1 MAQESADGKS
11 VRVSAAYFQPIA
23 SDDVAAALAKVA
35 VAAPLNGTIE
45 VAGPERVHLDELV
58 RRVLAAKGDAR
69 EVITDGSARYFGARL
84 GKLSLTPAAPSALGE
99 VRFAE
104 WLGSAGPGSSHGSAQ
119 PASRTNGKRMTEGSF
134 AGVEGVTIFTRA
146 WQPVTKPRGVVVI
159 SHGLNAHSGLY
170 QWAAEQLTSN
180 GLAVYAL
187 DHRGRGR
194 SEGERFFVK
203 KFADWT
209 TDLATFID
217 IVKTREPGLP
227 VFLLGHSAGG
237 VIACGYAL
245 EHQDEIAGLICED
258 FAYQVPGPEIALAIV
273 KGISRLAPHA
283 HVLKLKNEDFSRD
296 PAVVAALNADPLI
309 ANEAQPSETVAEL
322 VRADELLKRS
332 FAEITLPLLILHGTA
347 DKVTKPSGS
356 KEFYEKAG
364 SKDKTLKLYEG
375 HFHDLLAD
383 VGKQQV
389 MADIQA
395 WIDVHLATQQP
406 RSRNELRSSAEAP
419 AR

>member
-1 MAQESADGKS
+1 M
-11 VRVSAAYFQPIA
+11 
-23 SDDVAAALAKVA
+23 
-35 VAAPLNGTIE
+35 NM
-45 VAGPERVHLDELV
+45 
-58 RRVLAAKGDAR
+58 
-69 EVITDGSARYFGARL
+69 
-84 GKLSLTPAAPSALGE
+84 
-99 VRFAE
+99 
-104 WLGSAGPGSSHGSAQ
+104 
-119 PASRTNGKRMTEGSF
+119 RMVEGSF
-134 AGVEGVTIFTRA
+134 AGVEGVKIFTRE
-146 WQPVTKPRGVVVI
+146 WQPAGKARAVVVI

-170 QWAAEQLTSN
+170 EWAAQQFISN

-209 TDLATFID
+209 RDLGTFID

-237 VIACGYAL
+237 VIACVYTL
-245 EHQDEIAGLICED
+245 EHQDKLTGLICED

-273 KGISRLAPHA
+273 KGVSHLAPHA

-309 ANEAQPSETVAEL
+309 ANESQPSETIAEL
-322 VRADELLKRS
+322 VRADELLKTS
-332 FAEITLPLLILHGTA
+332 FGQLTLPLLILHGTA

-356 KEFYEKAG
+356 KEFFERAG
-364 SKDKTLKLYEG
+364 SRDKTLKLYEG

-383 VGKQQV
+383 IGKQQV

-395 WIDVHLATQQP
+395 WIDAHVGAQIP
-406 RSRNELRSSAEAP
+406 VGRPELRTTPEESAARP
-419 AR
+419 AH

>member
-1 MAQESADGKS
+1 
-11 VRVSAAYFQPIA
+11 
-23 SDDVAAALAKVA
+23 
-35 VAAPLNGTIE
+35 
-45 VAGPERVHLDELV
+45 
-58 RRVLAAKGDAR
+58 
-69 EVITDGSARYFGARL
+69 
-84 GKLSLTPAAPSALGE
+84 
-99 VRFAE
+99 
-104 WLGSAGPGSSHGSAQ
+104 
-119 PASRTNGKRMTEGSF
+119 MTEGQF
-134 AGVEGVTIFTRA
+134 EGVGGIKIFTRE
-146 WQPVTKPRGVVVI
+146 WQPAGKPHAVVVI

-170 QWAAEQLTSN
+170 EWAAEQFTSN

-187 DHRGRGR
+187 DHRGRGH

-217 IVKTREPGLP
+217 IVKAREPGLP

-245 EHQDEIAGLICED
+245 EHQDELAGLICED
-258 FAYQVPGPEIALAIV
+258 FAYQIPAPDVALAIL
-273 KGISRLAPHA
+273 KGVGHVAPHA
-283 HVLKLKNEDFSRD
+283 KVLKLKNEDFSRD

-309 ANEAQPSETVAEL
+309 ANEKQPSETVAEL
-322 VRADELLKRS
+322 VRADELLKKS
-332 FAEITLPLLILHGTA
+332 FQRITLPVLILHGTA

-364 SKDKTLKLYEG
+364 SSDKTLKLYEG

-389 MADIQA
+389 MADIQT
-395 WIDVHLATQQP
+395 WIDAHLGTELP
-406 RSRNELRSSAEAP
+406 RGGRELRP
-419 AR
+419 